1 MTGAP
6 WDDPTA
12 DPLADMQRA
21 GENTDQPQATFIVP
35 AWLYDLAEQAGHDL
49 TGYERHR
56 HE

>member
-12 DPLADMQRA
+12 DPAADLRRA
-21 GENTDQPQATFIVP
+21 ATNTDQPQATFIVP

-49 TGYERHR
+49 TGYERAPS
-56 HE
+56 